1 MMRLFLSQRLFED
14 CIRMHDTTDSLWK
27 LIRDKLVDVFIDI
40 DATALDEEI
49 QNANM
54 DGCPSMFSLAVSH
67 DIPIYSGK
75 ETIQKIKNKG
85 KIKPTPAEDV
95 YIFEGMTKE
104 RRNDIQNKYGV
115 LCLSENYKEEM
126 RSLEECKYDD
136 YMDTAKEESI
146 SWEKIITTSFA
157 PCNTIVFC
165 DLYLYKDDKNSN
177 NVRNII
183 ASFCKNRIIESQLQI
198 VFIWDGSVNSEE
210 KANSFAKTIFD
221 ILPQINNIRIE
232 FILCDKNNN
241 TFKLHEHA
249 HNRRLLTNYSILRS
263 DYTLAIFDEK
273 GIPSKDQGVTYD
285 SIFRGTKSRE
295 HDTII
300 KKIAGDIKYAIIN
313 NLDCYPYMVCTK
325 EKQLVNKTKLGNLK
339 NRLIMD
345 YIDLKDGDKCYYL
358 SVPYDNDW
366 LNVKYKSGTYDS
378 SRYQN
383 CICEKE
389 PKPILTKMI
398 EELKRYFGSINFE
411 MPTDDKEPF
420 YWVSTS
426 YPSDLKTV
434 KVQESTPKDK
444 IENCYS
450 KNCFKN
456 REDAEKVVEEIKRIL
471 GI

>member
-1 MMRLFLSQRLFED
+1 MMRLFLSQQRFEK
-14 CIRMHDTTDSLWK
+14 CIKKQDTTDPLWK

-54 DGCPSMFSLAVSH
+54 DGCPPMFSLAVSH

-136 YMDTAKEESI
+136 YMDTTKEKSI
-146 SWEKIITTSFA
+146 SWGQIIMTSFA
-157 PCNTIVFC
+157 PCNTLVFC

-221 ILPQINNIRIE
+221 ILPPINNIRIE
-232 FILCDKNNN
+232 FILCDKSNNIL
-241 TFKLHEHA
+241 KLHEHA

-273 GIPSKDQGVTYD
+273 GIPAKDQGVTYD

-345 YIDLKDGDKCYYL
+345 YIDLKDGDKFYYL
-358 SVPYDNDW
+358 SVPYDSDW

-426 YPSDLKTV
+426 YPSDLRTV
-434 KVQESTPKDK
+434 KVQESKPEDI

>member
-1 MMRLFLSQRLFED
+1 MRLFLSQRLFED
-14 CIRMHDTTDSLWK
+14 CIIRQDTTDPLWK

-40 DATALDEEI
+40 DATALDEKI

-54 DGCPSMFSLAVSH
+54 DGCPPMFSLAVSH

-75 ETIQKIKNKG
+75 ETIKKIKNRG

-104 RRNDIQNKYGV
+104 GRNDIQNKYGV
-115 LCLSENYKEEM
+115 LCLSENYKEEI

-136 YMDTAKEESI
+136 FIDAAGEKSI
-146 SWEKIITTSFA
+146 SWGQIITTSFA
-157 PCNTIVFC
+157 PCNTLVFC
-165 DLYLYKDDKNSN
+165 DLYLYKDDRYAN

-183 ASFCKNRIIESQLQI
+183 VSFCKNRFIESQLQI
-198 VFIWDGSVNSEE
+198 VFIWDGSVNREE

-232 FILCDKNNN
+232 FILCDISNNK
-241 TFKLHEHA
+241 FKLHEHA

-273 GIPSKDQGVTYD
+273 GIPSKDQGVTYN
-285 SIFRGTKSRE
+285 SIFSGTKSRE

-300 KKIAGDIKYAIIN
+300 KKIAGDIKYATDN
-313 NLDCYPYMVCTK
+313 NQDCYPYMACTK
-325 EKQLVNKTKLGNLK
+325 EDRLVKKTKLNDLK
-339 NRLIMD
+339 NRLIMN
-345 YIDLKDGDKCYYL
+345 YIKLKNGDKCYYL

-366 LNVKYKSGTYDS
+366 LNVKYLSGVYDS

-383 CICEKE
+383 CICAKE
-389 PKPILTKMI
+389 PKPILTKMV

-420 YWVSTS
+420 YWASTS

-434 KVQESTPKDK
+434 KVQESKPEDK

-450 KNCFKN
+450 KNCFKK